1 MEYGEERG
9 WWERTGDRIYDKEEW
24 KKIPTERF
32 QTYAT
37 NTLNM
42 VSPDMPHDQNEW
54 LRSQLSNIHSYET
67 YNPFAIVLGAL
78 ALDWKTKKVCE
89 KRFKMTLTKYAKN
102 LQITPADVLRY
113 GRKWEND
120 WIDELK

>member
-37 NTLNM
+37 NTLNL

-54 LRSQLSNIHSYET
+54 LRSQLSNIPSYET